1 MNHPTPLPFAFR
13 SPSFRMGRSGGFPS
27 RSRRLGGGGG
37 KAARPRCHR
46 RCRRRRKRRLR
57 EVGRRPLVPGPPPAP
72 SCPRAARRCPI
83 SAAGPALRRHKA
95 AAGAAPGVERGSPAP
110 ATAAQPR

>member
-37 KAARPRCHR
+37 GEGSPAAVPS
-46 RCRRRRKRRLR
+46 
-57 EVGRRPLVPGPPPAP
+57 PLPPEEEEEAKGGGAAA
-72 SCPRAARRCPI
+72 SCPRPP
-83 SAAGPALRRHKA
+83 SGPVLPPGRPPLPNQCGG
-95 AAGAAPGVERGSPAP
+95 AGAAPP
-110 ATAAQPR
+110 

>member
-37 KAARPRCHR
+37 G
-46 RCRRRRKRRLR
+46 
-57 EVGRRPLVPGPPPAP
+57 GRQPGRGAI
-72 SCPRAARRCPI
+72 A
-83 SAAGPALRRHKA
+83 A
-95 AAGAAPGVERGSPAP
+95 AAGGGRGG
-110 ATAAQPR
+110 